1 MRPSSRSPNFTEGIL
16 REDLPD
22 VVRHSLG
29 ERRSPSRQPVSVRR
43 NSSGDLSGELRGG
56 PMRRRH
62 SVGDGMGAV
71 GRNSSGGMAGVGRN
85 IVSGGGLQEELST
98 DVGRSTSGGVEPT
111 KSRRASLNAGQLAAA
126 VGEGAAAPAGRVA
139 TPASGLELAMQRS
152 LDLNLS
158 EYTLRAADAIY
169 ASLKSSAAQ
178 VCVSSSPRHAA
189 GGRSAQLPLKL
200 RCAAPY
206 LAAFTELLN
215 TGWFSQ
221 PTDGG
226 GGGGMPMLSARDD
239 PSTISQRQRVLSSKL
254 APPTRRLK
262 GSLWP
267 LDPAVKERCGQEA
280 LSVPFMELADSPRLN
295 AEPLPSM
302 YKKRAKRPAFARTS
316 IHDRVHCVEK
326 PGAPRKRQPT

>member
-1 MRPSSRSPNFTEGIL
+1 VRPSSRSPSFTEGIL

-71 GRNSSGGMAGVGRN
+71 GRSSSGGMAGVRRN
-85 IVSGGGLQEELST
+85 ISGGGLQEELST
-98 DVGRSTSGGVEPT
+98 DVGRNTSGGVEST

-126 VGEGAAAPAGRVA
+126 VGEGAAAPAGRAA

-200 RCAAPY
+200 RCA
-206 LAAFTELLN
+206 
-215 TGWFSQ
+215 
-221 PTDGG
+221 
-226 GGGGMPMLSARDD
+226 
-239 PSTISQRQRVLSSKL
+239 IS
-254 APPTRRLK
+254 
-262 GSLWP
+262 
-267 LDPAVKERCGQEA
+267 CG
-280 LSVPFMELADSPRLN
+280 
-295 AEPLPSM
+295 
-302 YKKRAKRPAFARTS
+302 
-316 IHDRVHCVEK
+316 VH
-326 PGAPRKRQPT
+326 